1 MSIPLPSTHNPQRK
15 HILERNL
22 KRLKRNKLEYNNK
35 LVDIEVSYH
44 SIESTPERV
53 RIEYDWLYSQYI
65 ETNNDIEI
73 IEREL
78 ESCKINQ
85 N

>member
-1 MSIPLPSTHNPQRK
+1 MNITLPSINNTQRK
-15 HILERNL
+15 QILERNL
-22 KRLKRNKLEYNNK
+22 KRLKRNKSEYHNK

-53 RIEYDWLYSQYI
+53 RIEYDWLYEQYI
-65 ETNNDIEI
+65 NTNNDIEI